1 MSDNKNGLKRLIN
14 LFSNHDKNGGSSV
27 HPNATRTQSGFMS
40 PKDKLKVDA
49 ILTPQALPAR
59 TDLSTLNS
67 GYYNI
72 VDAIGGPEEAYAG
85 SPCYYEIFR
94 VGETRYVEGEQII
107 MRCYQRSSGMS
118 WEKMF
123 YSNANGT
130 TDKGWSYI
138 VKRQRLLTAD
148 EITRLNSGETISLDA
163 KVKDTNQL
171 PSLSISHRYASQLKT
186 MDYLAESVIDIR
198 DFNITEGVPHELYIL
213 ETQLLFNRTDK
224 TIKLGK
230 KKALKWDDSLKTFS
244 SVDTAVEIVD
254 IFASWYR

>member
-14 LFSNHDKNGGSSV
+14 LFSNHDKNGGSFV

-40 PKDKLKVDA
+40 PEDKLKVDR
-49 ILTPQALPAR
+49 ILTPQAMPTG

-67 GYYNI
+67 GCYNI
-72 VDAIGGPEEAYAG
+72 VDAIGRPDEAYAG

-94 VGETRYVEGEQII
+94 VAQTRYVEGEQII

-123 YSNANGT
+123 YSNQKGT

-138 VKRQRLLTAD
+138 VKRQRLLTPD

-171 PSLSISHRYASQLKT
+171 SSLSISHRYTSQVKT
-186 MDYLAESVIDIR
+186 MDYRAEPSIDIR
-198 DFNITEGVPHELYIL
+198 DFNITEDGLNEFYIV
-213 ETQLLFNRTDK
+213 ETQLLFDRTNK

-230 KKALKWDDSLKTFS
+230 KKALKWDDSLKTFTTW
-244 SVDTAVEIVD
+244 DTAVEIVD
-254 IFASWYR
+254 IFASWYK

>member
-14 LFSNHDKNGGSSV
+14 LFSNHDKNGGSFV

-40 PKDKLKVDA
+40 PGDKLKVDR
-49 ILTPQALPAR
+49 ILTPQFLPVG

-67 GYYNI
+67 GYYAI
-72 VDAIGGPEEAYAG
+72 IDAIGRPDEAYEG
-85 SPCYYEIFR
+85 SVCYYEIFR
-94 VGETRYVEGEQII
+94 EGQTRYVEGQQII

-123 YSNANGT
+123 YSNQKGT

-148 EITRLNSGETISLDA
+148 EINRLNSGETISLDA

-171 PSLSISHRYASQLKT
+171 SSLSISHRYASQVKT
-186 MDYLAESVIDIR
+186 MDYHAESIMDIR
-198 DFNITEGVPHELYIL
+198 DFNITEDGLNELYIV
-213 ETQLLFNRTDK
+213 ETQLLLNRTDK

-230 KKALKWDDSLKTFS
+230 KKGLKWNDNLKTFTPL
-244 SVDTAVEIVD
+244 DITVEIVD